1 MKRRKRE
8 GERERRGTKVEKERR
23 ERARREKETNEYE
36 GGRYAYR
43 GDSGPE
49 PRLYIIL
56 TPYQVY
62 ITPRHMGASSS
73 TTQSPPA
80 ARRTSFRK
88 LRHQVSLGDAIASP
102 LAAIPPVGCSEG
114 VRRYSL

>member
-62 ITPRHMGASSS
+62 ITPRHMGRR
-73 TTQSPPA
+73 PPQ
-80 ARRTSFRK
+80 RNR
-88 LRHQVSLGDAIASP
+88 P
-102 LAAIPPVGCSEG
+102 LPRD
-114 VRRYSL
+114 VRPFGN